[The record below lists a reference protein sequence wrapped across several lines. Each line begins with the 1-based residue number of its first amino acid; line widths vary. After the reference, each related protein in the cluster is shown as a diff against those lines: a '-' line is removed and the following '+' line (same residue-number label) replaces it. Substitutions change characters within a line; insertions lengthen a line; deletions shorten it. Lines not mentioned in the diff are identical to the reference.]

1 MVKTE
6 LHKDESV
13 SFNPNDINF
22 HHVLKMLM
30 LDEGI
35 EDALVNVIITNDSKL
50 NELKIKYFSENVFT
64 DVIAFNY
71 NESNE
76 NLVGDIFISLDRVE
90 ENSLKYSDS
99 LDSELMRVL
108 IHGAL
113 HLIGYEDNDEEN
125 KKIMTNKENYYLKLF
140 EKFKLCNG

>member
-1 MVKTE
+1 MITVEVINDYNQKLYIESQLIKSLILNVLEFEGVCEADLIFILSTQNY
-6 LHKDESV
+6 LNKLKKSFFSKD
-13 SFNPNDINF
+13 
-22 HHVLKMLM
+22 H
-30 LDEGI
+30 
-35 EDALVNVIITNDSKL
+35 
-50 NELKIKYFSENVFT
+50 YT

-76 NLVGDIFISLDRVE
+76 SLVGDIFISLDRVE

-113 HLIGYEDNDEEN
+113 HLIGYEDNDKEK

>member
-6 LHKDESV
+6 LHKDESI

-22 HHVLKMLM
+22 HYVLKMLM

>member
-1 MVKTE
+1 
-6 LHKDESV
+6 
-13 SFNPNDINF
+13 
-22 HHVLKMLM
+22 M